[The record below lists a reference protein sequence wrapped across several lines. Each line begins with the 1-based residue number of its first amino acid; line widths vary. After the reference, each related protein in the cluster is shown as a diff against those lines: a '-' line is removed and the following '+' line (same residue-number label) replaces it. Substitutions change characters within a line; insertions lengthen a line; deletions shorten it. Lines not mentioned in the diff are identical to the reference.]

1 MGGGRQHGHG
11 HRMSPDPLRVL
22 LHPRHRRLPPRDARH
37 VHGICTVC
45 ACIRARLLEVA
56 GLEDGEELRR
66 VCPRAA
72 QQLGSQVVAHA
83 RDVELLLDGLAQACE
98 SMRRVGEGLPGVAE
112 WAHLRVGAVLWAHG
126 RRCV

>member
-1 MGGGRQHGHG
+1 
-11 HRMSPDPLRVL
+11 MSPDPLRVL
-22 LHPRHRRLPPRDARH
+22 LHPRHRRLPPSDARH

>member
-1 MGGGRQHGHG
+1 M
-11 HRMSPDPLRVL
+11 
-22 LHPRHRRLPPRDARH
+22 
-37 VHGICTVC
+37 HGIYTVRAYYIC
-45 ACIRARLLEVA
+45 ARLLEVA

-98 SMRRVGEGLPGVAE
+98 RICIRGEGVPGVAE
-112 WAHLRVGAVLWAHG
+112 RARLRVGAALWAHG
-126 RRCV
+126 SRRM

>member
-1 MGGGRQHGHG
+1 M
-11 HRMSPDPLRVL
+11 
-22 LHPRHRRLPPRDARH
+22 
-37 VHGICTVC
+37 HGIYTVRAYYIC
-45 ACIRARLLEVA
+45 ARLLEVA

-98 SMRRVGEGLPGVAE
+98 RICMRGKGVPGVAE
-112 WAHLRVGAVLWAHG
+112 RARLRVRARTVLRDSHG
-126 RRCV
+126 HLGLLARLASRHVRLQERLPRGGWGRVHIPWGV